1 MAPNCDDA
9 TTLLR
14 SVREVVDLLN
24 GTNATAEELGV
35 RPPTVSYWLSNGC
48 FPPGR
53 YLAISAAVEARGHR
67 VDRSLF
73 RETPDMRK
81 SEAEDAA

>member
-9 TTLLR
+9 TTILR
-14 SVREVVDLLN
+14 TVRDVVDLLD

-35 RPPTVSYWLSNGC
+35 SPPTVSYWLRNGC

-53 YLAISAAVEARGHR
+53 YLAISAAVERRGWR
-67 VDRSLF
+67 LDRSLF
-73 RETPDMRK
+73 RQTPDARK
-81 SEAEDAA
+81 GEPDAA